1 METWFRL
8 PQLVRG
14 AIIAAAW
21 FGYAYLVLS
30 LLTAESANR
39 IAMYFAI
46 ACVMGAAVT
55 VGADGALR
63 SRFGSAH
70 QLTMYYRAL
79 RTGGQ
84 PGSIEVD
91 KWRRW
96 LSGSE
101 LSTGA
106 VALGVGPFVLF
117 GWFSSVTSQV
127 GYRWVP
133 AVAFSLLGVW
143 GLVAIVTRGA
153 RIKRLATEVKRRH
166 ESVEPA
172 AGTSAE
178 AQRAASRK
186 EGFEASLVNRLM
198 WGFLIQFVCVCLVV
212 LIADLESLVYGGPR
226 IMRLE
231 WAAGLA
237 ALMALAFV
245 VLGQERDLRRNFAS
259 LEQYDEYSQAVR
271 TEDMPANIEPDVWRR
286 RLKTN
291 RRSNL
296 LRLLCAG
303 FLVGVGLA
311 SLVTDQSVYRW
322 MTASLFQLVA
332 IWLLVKWWDTREALA
347 SLAAQVERHAN
358 RQSWG

>member
-14 AIIAAAW
+14 AIIAASW

-30 LLTAESANR
+30 LLTAESAQR

-46 ACVMGAAVT
+46 ACVMGAAVM

-63 SRFGSAH
+63 SRFGSAK
-70 QLTMYYRAL
+70 QLTMYYGAL
-79 RTGGQ
+79 RTGEL
-84 PGSIEVD
+84 PGSIGVD
-91 KWRRW
+91 RWQRW
-96 LSGSE
+96 LRGSE

-106 VALGVGPFVLF
+106 VVLGAGPFALF
-117 GWFSSVTSQV
+117 GWFSSMTSQV

-133 AVAFSLLGVW
+133 AAMFSLLGVW
-143 GLVAIVTRGA
+143 GLVAIVTTGA
-153 RIKRLATEVKRRH
+153 RIRRLATEVKRRQ
-166 ESVEPA
+166 ESINRA
-172 AGTSAE
+172 AGTPAD
-178 AQRAASRK
+178 AQRAALR
-186 EGFEASLVNRLM
+186 EEAFGASLANRLM
-198 WGFLIQFVCVCLVV
+198 WGSLIQFVCVLVV
-212 LIADLESLVYGGPR
+212 LLIADLESLVYGGPR

-237 ALMALAFV
+237 ALIALAFV

-259 LEQYDEYSQAVR
+259 LDQYTEYSQAVR
-271 TEDMPANIEPDVWRR
+271 NDDMPANIKPDVWRR

-296 LRLLCAG
+296 LRVLCAC

-311 SLVTDQSVYRW
+311 SLLTDQSVYRW

-332 IWLLVKWWDTREALA
+332 IWFLVKWWDTRAALA
-347 SLAAQVERHAN
+347 SLAAQVERHAK
-358 RQSWG
+358 RQPWG